1 MIYPNLTTLALVL
14 RKTPSAEKTII
25 QRLDRSISL
34 DSESVEDNLFI
45 NFDLTQ
51 WKMSTGEDQTQSV
64 HAYDLVHVFAKEEKK
79 FKSERDSNLIEHPL
93 VQKMLE
99 DAWTRNMRNYYIVIF
114 VFKFIFMAMT
124 AAYILL
130 GRNPYWLCVCL
141 LFAAIL
147 DLVRNIIAVVSF
159 ARGPTA
165 TKWKETLCFYY
176 LANFQFYCYLTQL
189 VGSFALFF
197 LRENELLLEM
207 CGPMIFLAGFF
218 DVVLMFGELKVFGL
232 YMDMFYCV
240 LMNFFKILRAFG
252 IFLVGYVICFWLYF
266 HQQNSFSMFLLA
278 ITKVI
283 VMFIGEMDYNDLIEN
298 YLNQTIE
305 LTAHD
310 GTSFN
315 ISPSEAPQWYL
326 IFPLMCICLFV
337 IAVPIVLQGLLIGIV
352 VSDIAEIKTKAA
364 ALQLKRNANHLEY
377 VVNSIDSIF
386 SLLLNFVEFFGGG
399 SKMLCNCDK
408 FILKAQMG
416 NKLRVAYSL
425 ENDSHPEY
433 LHMAYEIASR
443 NASNVNTEN

>member
-1 MIYPNLTTLALVL
+1 
-14 RKTPSAEKTII
+14 
-25 QRLDRSISL
+25 
-34 DSESVEDNLFI
+34 
-45 NFDLTQ
+45 
-51 WKMSTGEDQTQSV
+51 
-64 HAYDLVHVFAKEEKK
+64 
-79 FKSERDSNLIEHPL
+79 
-93 VQKMLE
+93 
-99 DAWTRNMRNYYIVIF
+99 
-114 VFKFIFMAMT
+114 
-124 AAYILL
+124 
-130 GRNPYWLCVCL
+130 
-141 LFAAIL
+141 
-147 DLVRNIIAVVSF
+147 
-159 ARGPTA
+159 
-165 TKWKETLCFYY
+165 
-176 LANFQFYCYLTQL
+176 
-189 VGSFALFF
+189 
-197 LRENELLLEM
+197 M

-305 LTAHD
+305 LTARN
-310 GTSFN
+310 GTSFS

-326 IFPLMCICLFV
+326 IFPLTCICLFV

-386 SLLLNFVEFFGGG
+386 AFLQNIEEFFGG
-399 SKMLCNCDK
+399 SKFICNCSK
-408 FILKAQMG
+408 FILEAQMDD
-416 NKLRVAYSL
+416 RVQIKYSL
-425 ENDSHPEY
+425 ENKTQPREY
-433 LHMAYEIASR
+433 LHIAFDIANR
-443 NASNVNTEN
+443 NASNL